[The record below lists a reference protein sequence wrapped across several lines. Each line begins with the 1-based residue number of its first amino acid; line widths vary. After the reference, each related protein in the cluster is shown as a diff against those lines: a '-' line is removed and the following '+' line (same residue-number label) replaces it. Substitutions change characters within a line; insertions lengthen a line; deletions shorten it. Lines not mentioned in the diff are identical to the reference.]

1 MHIVTLLVLVLLVGW
16 LATLIME
23 TDVQKVSLLNFVV
36 GMVGA
41 WLGGGVLAPFFGIS
55 AISEYGFSIAGTLVS
70 LLAALFLLAVVK
82 FARRAI
88 ARSAERIPLDG
99 PESSHYHQR
108 SV

>member
-1 MHIVTLLVLVLLVGW
+1 MDIVTLLVLVLLVGW

-41 WLGGGVLAPFFGIS
+41 WLGGGVLAPRFGIS
-55 AISEYGFSIAGTLVS
+55 AISEYGFSMAGTLVS
-70 LLAALFLLAVVK
+70 LVAALFLLAVVK
-82 FARRAI
+82 FARRI
-88 ARSAERIPLDG
+88 ARSAEPVPLAG
-99 PESSHYHQR
+99 PESDHYQQR

>member
-36 GMVGA
+36 GIVGA
-41 WLGGGVLAPFFGIS
+41 WLGGGVLGPLFGIS

-70 LLAALFLLAVVK
+70 LLAAMFLLAVVK
-82 FARRAI
+82 FARRSS
-88 ARSAERIPLDG
+88 ARSAERAPLVG
-99 PESSHYHQR
+99 PESNHYQPR
-108 SV
+108 SF

>member
-41 WLGGGVLAPFFGIS
+41 WLGGGVLAPRFGIS
-55 AISEYGFSIAGTLVS
+55 AISEYGFSMAGTLVS
-70 LLAALFLLAVVK
+70 LLAALFLLAAVK
-82 FARRAI
+82 LARRI
-88 ARSAERIPLDG
+88 ARSAEPVPLDG
-99 PESSHYHQR
+99 PESDHYQHR